1 MIQVT
6 IDNKNIEVPDHYTV
20 LDAARDLHVNIPTL
34 CYHPDQS
41 IKANCRICMV
51 QDKKGKLIPACSSK
65 VSEGMEIATNTKFVR
80 EMQKGV
86 LELILANHDQDCLKC
101 VRNGNCELQDLCERF
116 NISKNS
122 FEENQLSTHRVDDSN
137 PALVRDYSK
146 CIKCGRCVEVC
157 SATQNVNVLARAHR
171 STSYEIMPH
180 FDKPIGET
188 ECVFCGQCIKVCPV
202 GAIYEKNDTE
212 EVLEALEDEGLHV
225 VAQIAPAVRVSI
237 GEEFG
242 LPPGTITTG
251 KIVASLK
258 RLGFDRVF
266 DTNFTADLTILEE
279 GNEFIHRINNEGV
292 LPMITSCSPGW
303 INYVEGF
310 APDLLGHLST
320 CKSPQQMFGALTKT
334 YYADKESLHPST
346 IHTVSIMP
354 CTAKKFEAN
363 RSEMSSYGYIDVDT
377 VLTTRELAHLIRSAG
392 IDFEHIEEEEFDAP
406 FGITTGAGAIFG
418 ATGGV
423 MEAALRTVYEVLTGE
438 ELANLDF
445 TSVRGLKGRK
455 EAQVEIAGQKV
466 KVAVAHGLRN
476 ASDILEEIK
485 NGTSDYAFVEVMACP
500 GGCIG
505 GGGQPIEK
513 ASNTKQLRVD
523 AIYKV
528 DKNMTLRKSHEN
540 PAVKELYDA
549 FLGKPLGE
557 RSHHLLHTH
566 YKARFDEDSV

>member
-1 MIQVT
+1 M
-6 IDNKNIEVPDHYTV
+6 
-20 LDAARDLHVNIPTL
+20 
-34 CYHPDQS
+34 
-41 IKANCRICMV
+41 
-51 QDKKGKLIPACSSK
+51 
-65 VSEGMEIATNTKFVR
+65 
-80 EMQKGV
+80 
-86 LELILANHDQDCLKC
+86 
-101 VRNGNCELQDLCERF
+101 
-116 NISKNS
+116 
-122 FEENQLSTHRVDDSN
+122 
-137 PALVRDYSK
+137 
-146 CIKCGRCVEVC
+146 
-157 SATQNVNVLARAHR
+157 QNVNVLARAHR
-171 STSYEIMPH
+171 STAYEIVPH
-180 FDKPIGET
+180 FDKAIGDT

-212 EVLEALEDEGLHV
+212 EVLDALEDEALHV

-242 LPPGTITTG
+242 LPAGSITTG

-258 RLGFDRVF
+258 RLGFNRVF

-279 GNEFIHRINNEGV
+279 GSEFIHRLNNEGT

-303 INYVEGF
+303 INYIEGF
-310 APDLLGHLST
+310 APELLGHLST

-334 YYADKESLHPST
+334 YYADKEHLHPSR

-363 RSEMSSYGYIDVDT
+363 RAEMSSYGYIDVDT
-377 VLTTRELAHLIRSAG
+377 VLTTRELAHLIKSAG
-392 IDFEHIEEEEFDAP
+392 IDFEHIEEEAFDAP

-423 MEAALRTVYEVLTGE
+423 MEAALRTVYEVITGE
-438 ELANLDF
+438 TLEKLDF
-445 TSVRGLKGRK
+445 TAVRGLEGRK
-455 EAQVEIAGQKV
+455 EAEVEIAGQKV

-476 ASDILEEIK
+476 ASEILDEIK
-485 NGTSDYAFVEVMACP
+485 AGASDYAFVEVMACP

-513 ASNTKQLRVD
+513 TATTKQERIN
-523 AIYKV
+523 AIYEV
-528 DKNMTLRKSHEN
+528 DSGMTLRKSHEN
-540 PAVKELYDA
+540 PGVQALYDE

-566 YKARFDEDSV
+566 YKARFEEK

>member
-1 MIQVT
+1 MINLT
-6 IDNKNIEVPDHYTV
+6 IDNKMLSVPENYSV
-20 LDAARDLHVNIPTL
+20 LEAARELHVNIPTL
-34 CYHPDQS
+34 CYHPDQAV
-41 IKANCRICMV
+41 KANCRICMV
-51 QDKKGKLIPACSSK
+51 EDRKGKLIAACSTK
-65 VSEGMEIATNTKFVR
+65 VRDGMEISTNTKFVR

-86 LELILANHDQDCLKC
+86 LELILANHQQDCLKC
-101 VRNGNCELQDLCERF
+101 VRNGNCELQDICERF

-122 FEENQLSTHRVDDSN
+122 FEENQLSAHRVDDSN

-146 CIKCGRCVEVC
+146 CIKCARCVETC
-157 SATQNVNVLARAHR
+157 SDVQNVNVLARAHR
-171 STSYEIMPH
+171 STSYEILPR
-180 FDKPIGET
+180 FDKAIGET

-202 GAIYEKNDTE
+202 GAIYEKNDIE
-212 EVLEALEDEGLHV
+212 EVLEALEETSLHV

-237 GEEFG
+237 GEAFG
-242 LPPGTITTG
+242 MPDGSITTG

-279 GNEFIHRINNEGV
+279 GSEFIHRLSNEGI

-303 INYVEGF
+303 INYIEGF
-310 APDLLGHLST
+310 APELLGHLST

-334 YYADKESLHPST
+334 YYADKEQLHPSK

-377 VLTTRELAHLIRSAG
+377 VLTTRELVQLIKSAG
-392 IDFEHIEEEEFDAP
+392 IDFEHIEEEAFDAP

-423 MEAALRTVYEVLTGE
+423 MEAALRTVYEVITGE
-438 ELANLDF
+438 TLEELDF
-445 TSVRGLKGRK
+445 VEVRGLEGRK
-455 EAQVEIAGQKV
+455 EAEIEISGQKI
-466 KVAVAHGLRN
+466 KVAVVHGLRN
-476 ASDILEEIK
+476 ASEILDEIK
-485 NGTSDYAFVEVMACP
+485 TGTSDYAFVEVMACP

-513 ASNTKQLRVD
+513 TPTTKQERLN

-528 DKNMTLRKSHEN
+528 DSEMTLRKSHEN
-540 PAVKELYDA
+540 PGVQALYEE
-549 FLGKPLGE
+549 FLGKPLGD

-566 YKARFDEDSV
+566 YKARFEE

>member
-1 MIQVT
+1 MINIT
-6 IDNKNIEVPDHYTV
+6 IDNKIVSVPDSYSV
-20 LDAARDLHVNIPTL
+20 LDAAKELHVNIPTL
-34 CYHPDQS
+34 CYHPDQAV
-41 IKANCRICMV
+41 KANCRICMV
-51 QDKKGKLIPACSSK
+51 QDKKGKLIPACSTK

-86 LELILANHDQDCLKC
+86 LELILANHQQDRLKC
-101 VRNGNCELQDLCERF
+101 VRNGNCELQDICERF

-122 FEENQLSTHRVDDSN
+122 FEENQISAHRLDDSN

-146 CIKCGRCVEVC
+146 CIKCARCVETC
-157 SATQNVNVLARAHR
+157 SEVQNVNVLARAHR
-171 STSYEIMPH
+171 STAYEIVPH
-180 FDKPIGET
+180 FDKAIGDT

-212 EVLEALEDEGLHV
+212 EVLDALEDGALHV

-242 LPPGTITTG
+242 LPAGSITTG

-258 RLGFDRVF
+258 RLGFNRVF

-279 GNEFIHRINNEGV
+279 GSEFIHRLNNEGT

-303 INYVEGF
+303 INYIEGF
-310 APDLLGHLST
+310 APELLGHLST

-334 YYADKESLHPST
+334 YYADKEHLHPSR

-363 RSEMSSYGYIDVDT
+363 RAEMSSYGYIDVDT
-377 VLTTRELAHLIRSAG
+377 VLTTRELAHLIKSAG
-392 IDFEHIEEEEFDAP
+392 IDFEHIEEEAFDAP

-423 MEAALRTVYEVLTGE
+423 MEAALRTVYEVITGE
-438 ELANLDF
+438 TLEKLDF
-445 TSVRGLKGRK
+445 TAVRGLEGRK
-455 EAQVEIAGQKV
+455 EAEVEIAGQKV

-476 ASDILEEIK
+476 ASEILDEIK
-485 NGTSDYAFVEVMACP
+485 AGASDYAFVEVMACP

-513 ASNTKQLRVD
+513 TATTKQERIN
-523 AIYKV
+523 AIYEV
-528 DKNMTLRKSHEN
+528 DSGMTLRKSHEN
-540 PAVKELYDA
+540 PGVQALYDE

-566 YKARFDEDSV
+566 YKARFEEK

>member
-1 MIQVT
+1 MIQLV
-6 IDNKNIEVPDHYTV
+6 IDNKPVMVPEDYTI
-20 LDAARDLHVNIPTL
+20 LEAAKQLHINIPTL
-34 CYHPDQS
+34 CHHPDQEV
-41 IKANCRICMV
+41 KANCRICMV
-51 QDKKGKLIPACSSK
+51 QEKGGKLVPSCSTK
-65 VSEGMEIATNTKFVR
+65 VKEGMQIATNTKFVR

-86 LELILANHDQDCLKC
+86 LELVLANHNQDCLKC
-101 VRNGNCELQDLCERF
+101 VRNGNCELQELCERF
-116 NISKNS
+116 NISTNS
-122 FEENQLSTHRVDDSN
+122 FEENQLSAHAIDESN
-137 PALVRDYSK
+137 PSLVRDYSK

-157 SATQNVNVLARAHR
+157 SKIQNVNVLSRAHR
-171 STSYEIMPH
+171 STSHEVLPL

-212 EVLEALEDEGLHV
+212 KVLDALENEGLHV
-225 VAQIAPAVRVSI
+225 IAQIAPAVRVSI

-242 LPPGTITTG
+242 LAPGSITTG

-258 RLGFDRVF
+258 RLGFNRVF

-279 GNEFIHRINNEGV
+279 GSEFIDRLKNDGV

-303 INYVEGF
+303 INYIEGF

-320 CKSPQQMFGALTKT
+320 CKSPQQMFGALSKT
-334 YYADKESLHPST
+334 YYAEKEKLHPAK

-354 CTAKKFEAN
+354 CTAKKYEAS
-363 RSEMSSYGYIDVDT
+363 RSEMSSYGNIDVDT
-377 VLTTRELAHLIRSAG
+377 VLTTRELAQMIKSAG
-392 IDFEHIEEEEFDAP
+392 IDFEHIEEEEYDAP

-438 ELANLDF
+438 VLEQLEFA
-445 TSVRGLKGRK
+445 SVRGLEGRK
-455 EAQVEIAGQKV
+455 EAAVEIAGQTV
-466 KVAVAHGLRN
+466 KVVVAHGLRQAN
-476 ASDILEEIK
+476 EILEEIK

-513 ASNTKQLRVD
+513 SADTKQLRID

-528 DKNMTLRKSHEN
+528 DEDTALRKSHDN
-540 PAVKELYDA
+540 PGVKQLYEEY
-549 FLGKPLGE
+549 LGQPLGE

-566 YKARFDEDSV
+566 YKARFPQEQ

>member
-1 MIQVT
+1 V
-6 IDNKNIEVPDHYTV
+6 
-20 LDAARDLHVNIPTL
+20 
-34 CYHPDQS
+34 
-41 IKANCRICMV
+41 
-51 QDKKGKLIPACSSK
+51 
-65 VSEGMEIATNTKFVR
+65 
-80 EMQKGV
+80 
-86 LELILANHDQDCLKC
+86 
-101 VRNGNCELQDLCERF
+101 
-116 NISKNS
+116 
-122 FEENQLSTHRVDDSN
+122 
-137 PALVRDYSK
+137 
-146 CIKCGRCVEVC
+146 
-157 SATQNVNVLARAHR
+157 
-171 STSYEIMPH
+171 PH

-292 LPMITSCSPGW
+292 LPLITSCSPGW

-540 PAVKELYDA
+540 PAVKELYDE